1 MNLPTPAPTRCR
13 LGKVVKSN
21 SHCDYVVQ
29 VDDAQD
35 VCSPPSPEECGF
47 GQFVSFDNDSRHWA
61 VGLVYNSQLFNPMF
75 LNTGPRLSS
84 EPDPLFTPDLVQET
98 RTLLGVVL
106 VGCMERDDDNDS
118 PGKRPRQRTYG
129 RQGIPQVV
137 VPANTA
143 VYKMLPEQVH
153 SFHCNQE
160 GQTQFSYYSHLL
172 RSGGMFAAQL
182 AQQVLAELVNSGLF
196 SGADQKAL
204 TVLGKELSWKNTL
217 GAIR

>member
-1 MNLPTPAPTRCR
+1 MDLFATAPTRCR

-35 VCSPPSPEECGF
+35 VCSPPSPEACGF

-61 VGLVYNSQLFNPMF
+61 VGLVYNSQLFNPLF
-75 LNTGPRLSS
+75 FNSGPRLSS

-106 VGCMERDDDNDS
+106 VGTLKGEGS
-118 PGKRPRQRTYG
+118 QRYG
-129 RQGIPQVV
+129 VHGIPRVV
-137 VPANTA
+137 VPANTP
-143 VYKMLPEQVH
+143 VHGMSPEQVH
-153 SFHCNQE
+153 SFHRSAE

-182 AQQVLAELVNSGLF
+182 AQQVLAELVASDLF
-196 SGADQKAL
+196 TGADQKAL
-204 TVLGKELSWKNTL
+204 MVLGKELSWKNAL

>member
-1 MNLPTPAPTRCR
+1 MDLFTTVPPLCR

-35 VCSPPSPEECGF
+35 VCDPPCPEDCGF
-47 GQFVSFDNDSRHWA
+47 GQFVSFDNDNRHWA
-61 VGLVYNSQLFNPMF
+61 VGLVYNSQLFNPLF

-106 VGCMERDDDNDS
+106 VGTLEGKGRD
-118 PGKRPRQRTYG
+118 RYG
-129 RQGIPQVV
+129 IHGIPRVV

-143 VYKMLPEQVH
+143 VYKMSPEAVH
-153 SFHCNQE
+153 SFHRNGQ

-182 AQQVLAELVNSGLF
+182 AQQVLAELVESGLF

-204 TVLGKELSWKNTL
+204 MVLGKELSWKNAL

>member
-1 MNLPTPAPTRCR
+1 MDVFSQTQVRCR
-13 LGKVVKSN
+13 LGNVVKSN

-35 VCSPPSPEECGF
+35 VVAPPCPEDCGF

-75 LNTGPRLSS
+75 SNMGPRLSS

-106 VGCMERDDDNDS
+106 VGTLE
-118 PGKRPRQRTYG
+118 GEGEQAYG
-129 RQGIPQVV
+129 IHGIPRVV
-137 VPANTA
+137 VPANTP
-143 VYKMLPEQVH
+143 VYKLTPDEVH
-153 SFHCNQE
+153 RFHLNGE
-160 GQTQFSYYSHLL
+160 GRSQFSYYSHLL
-172 RSGGMFAAQL
+172 RSGGLFATQL
-182 AQQVLAELVNSGLF
+182 AQQVLSELVESGLF

-204 TVLGKELSWKNTL
+204 TILGKELSWKNTL

>member
-1 MNLPTPAPTRCR
+1 MDVFSQAQIRCR

-35 VCSPPSPEECGF
+35 VVAPPCPEDCGF

-75 LNTGPRLSS
+75 LNMGPRLSS

-106 VGCMERDDDNDS
+106 VGTLE
-118 PGKRPRQRTYG
+118 GAGEQAHG
-129 RQGIPQVV
+129 IHGIPRVV
-137 VPANTA
+137 VPANTP
-143 VYKMLPEQVH
+143 VYKLAPEEVH
-153 SFHCNQE
+153 RFHLNGE
-160 GQTQFSYYSHLL
+160 GRSQFSYYSHLL
-172 RSGGMFAAQL
+172 RSGGLFAAQL
-182 AQQVLAELVNSGLF
+182 AQQVLSELVESGLF

-204 TVLGKELSWKNTL
+204 TMLGKELSWKNTL

>member
-1 MNLPTPAPTRCR
+1 MDLFAAAPARCR

-35 VCSPPSPEECGF
+35 VCDPPTPEDCGF

-61 VGLVYNSQLFNPMF
+61 VGLVYNSQLFNPLF
-75 LNTGPRLSS
+75 LNSGPRLSS

-106 VGCMERDDDNDS
+106 VGCLEKEDGI
-118 PGKRPRQRTYG
+118 PYGK
-129 RQGIPQVV
+129 QGIPPVV
-137 VPANTA
+137 VPANTS
-143 VYKMLPEQVH
+143 VYKMPPEQIH
-153 SFHCNQE
+153 AFHCNAD
-160 GQTQFSYYSHLL
+160 GQTQFGYYSHLL
-172 RSGGMFAAQL
+172 RSGGVFAAQL
-182 AQQVLAELVNSGLF
+182 AQQVLAELVDSGLF
-196 SGADQKAL
+196 TGADQKAL
-204 TVLGKELSWKNTL
+204 MVLGKELSWKNTL

>member
-1 MNLPTPAPTRCR
+1 MDLFTPAPTRCR

-35 VCSPPSPEECGF
+35 VCSPPSPEDCGF
-47 GQFVSFDNDSRHWA
+47 GQFVSFDGDRHWA
-61 VGLVYNSQLFNPMF
+61 VGLVYNSQLFNPLF
-75 LNTGPRLSS
+75 FNSGPRLSS

-106 VGCMERDDDNDS
+106 VGNMGEKDGS
-118 PGKRPRQRTYG
+118 VFGK
-129 RQGIPQVV
+129 QGIPPVV
-137 VPANTA
+137 VPANTS
-143 VYKMLPEQVH
+143 VYKMPPEQIH
-153 SFHCNQE
+153 AFHCNPE

-182 AQQVLAELVNSGLF
+182 AQQVLAELVESGLF
-196 SGADQKAL
+196 TGADQKAL
-204 TVLGKELSWKNTL
+204 MVLGKELSWKNTL

>member
-1 MNLPTPAPTRCR
+1 
-13 LGKVVKSN
+13 
-21 SHCDYVVQ
+21 VVQ

-35 VCSPPSPEECGF
+35 VCSPPSPEACGF

-61 VGLVYNSQLFNPMF
+61 VGLVYNSQLFNPLF
-75 LNTGPRLSS
+75 FNSGPRLSS

-106 VGCMERDDDNDS
+106 VGTLEGEGS
-118 PGKRPRQRTYG
+118 QRYG
-129 RQGIPQVV
+129 VHGIPRVV
-137 VPANTA
+137 VPANTP
-143 VYKMLPEQVH
+143 VHGMSPEQVH
-153 SFHCNQE
+153 SFHRSAE

-182 AQQVLAELVNSGLF
+182 AQQVLAELVASDLF
-196 SGADQKAL
+196 TGADQKAL
-204 TVLGKELSWKNTL
+204 MVLGKELSWKNAL

>member
-1 MNLPTPAPTRCR
+1 MDLFSTALPPCR

-35 VCSPPSPEECGF
+35 VCSPPAPEDCGF
-47 GQFVSFDNDSRHWA
+47 GQFVSFDNDRHWA
-61 VGLVYNSQLFNPMF
+61 VGLIYNSQLFNPLF

-106 VGCMERDDDNDS
+106 VGAMVETNEGQVY
-118 PGKRPRQRTYG
+118 GK
-129 RQGIPQVV
+129 QGIPPVV
-137 VPANTA
+137 VPANTS
-143 VYKMLPEQVH
+143 VYKMPLDRVH
-153 SFHCNQE
+153 RFHCNGE

-172 RSGGMFAAQL
+172 RSGGMFATQL
-182 AQQVLAELVNSGLF
+182 AQQVLAELVDSGLF
-196 SGADQKAL
+196 TGADQRAL
-204 TVLGKELSWKNTL
+204 MVLGKELSWKNTL

>member
-1 MNLPTPAPTRCR
+1 MDLFSTALPPCR

-35 VCSPPSPEECGF
+35 VCSPPSPEACGF
-47 GQFVSFDNDSRHWA
+47 GQFVSFDSDRHWA
-61 VGLVYNSQLFNPMF
+61 VGLVYNSQLFNPLF
-75 LNTGPRLSS
+75 FNSGPRLSS

-106 VGCMERDDDNDS
+106 VGTLEVEGNQRY
-118 PGKRPRQRTYG
+118 GKH
-129 RQGIPQVV
+129 GIPRVV
-137 VPANTA
+137 VPANTP
-143 VYKMLPEQVH
+143 VYGLTPEQVH
-153 SFHCNQE
+153 CFHCNE
-160 GQTQFSYYSHLL
+160 DGQTQFSYYSHLL

-182 AQQVLAELVNSGLF
+182 AQQVLAELVESGLF
-196 SGADQKAL
+196 TGADQKAL
-204 TVLGKELSWKNTL
+204 MVLGKELSWKNTL